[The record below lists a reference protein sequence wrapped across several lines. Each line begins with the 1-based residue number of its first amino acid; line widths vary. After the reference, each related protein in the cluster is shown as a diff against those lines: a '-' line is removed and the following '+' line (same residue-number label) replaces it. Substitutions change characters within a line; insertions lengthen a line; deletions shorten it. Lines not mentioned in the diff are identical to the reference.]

1 LFVAERRQ
9 SMLEVARRELLEDAE
24 TPISAVRRLGAA
36 GGRSVLL
43 ESAEV
48 GEGRGRYS
56 FVGSGPLLTLTLR
69 SGGCELQGPGMTRGS
84 YPAADF
90 FDLLKRVLRTLGQTG
105 STGLPFVG
113 SLCGYVGYDAVRLVE
128 TSLPPRESGEPVSE
142 LMLFSRNVVF
152 DHWRRTVT
160 LAGIGFDGSE
170 AREALA
176 ETGEL
181 LSTPPRRQ
189 AAAPGELDL
198 CPPDGRAYMGSVSC
212 AREHILAGDIFQVV
226 LADRYTGT
234 TSVDPLDVYRRLR
247 AQSPA
252 PYMFYLS
259 LGDFRLFGSSPE
271 TMVRVSGGRVTV
283 RPIAG
288 TRPRSEDKE
297 EDRRLER
304 ELLESEKENAEHLML
319 VDLARNDV
327 GRVSVPGTVR
337 VEPFGEVQRFSHVM
351 HLVSEVSGELAP
363 GEGCVDAFK
372 AAFPAGTVSGAPKLR
387 AMEIIDDLEDRPRG
401 PYAGA
406 VGYFSPQ
413 GSMDTCICI
422 RMMSFRGRS
431 FEVPVGAG
439 IVADSRPESELAEIG
454 SKAAQSLCAVRNA
467 TGGTK

>member
-1 LFVAERRQ
+1 
-9 SMLEVARRELLEDAE
+9 MLEVACRELLEDAE

-36 GGRSVLL
+36 DQRSVLL

-56 FVGSGPLLTLTLR
+56 FVASRPLLTLTLT
-69 SGGCELQGPGMTRGS
+69 SEGCELRGPGMTRGS
-84 YPAADF
+84 YPATDF
-90 FDLLKRVLRTLGQTG
+90 FDLVERVLGTLGRAG
-105 STGLPFVG
+105 SAELPFVG

-128 TSLPPRESGEPVSE
+128 TSLPPRKSDTPVSE
-142 LMLFSRNVVF
+142 LMLFSHNVVF

-160 LAGIGFDGSE
+160 LAGIGFDGGE
-170 AREALA
+170 ARRALA
-176 ETGEL
+176 DVEEI
-181 LSTPPRRQ
+181 LSTPPRRMTSDS
-189 AAAPGELDL
+189 GELDL
-198 CPPDGRAYMGSVSC
+198 SPPDGDAYMGSVRS

-234 TSVDPLDVYRRLR
+234 TAVNALDVYRRLR
-247 AQSPA
+247 ARSPA

-259 LGDFRLFGSSPE
+259 LRDFRLFGSSPE
-271 TMVRVSGGRVTV
+271 TLVKVSDGRVTV

-288 TRPRSEDKE
+288 TRPRSEDAE

-304 ELLESEKENAEHLML
+304 ELLDSEKENAEHLML

-337 VEPFGEVQRFSHVM
+337 VEPYGKVQRFSHVM
-351 HLVSEVSGELAP
+351 HLVSEVSGQLAP
-363 GEGCVDAFK
+363 GAGCVDAFK

-387 AMEIIDDLEDRPRG
+387 AMEIIDDLERGPRG

-406 VGYFSPQ
+406 VGYFSPD

-422 RMMSFRGRS
+422 RMMSFRGRR

-439 IVADSRPESELAEIG
+439 IVADSRPEMELAEIE
-454 SKAAQSLCAVRNA
+454 SKAAQSLCAVRSA